1 MNSSPTSSPSPTP
14 APSPFA
20 AEPPRP
26 TSGTTLRRDAIGTWD
41 LVFFV
46 VAAAAPLTVMA
57 GVAPIGIA
65 VAGPGAV
72 AGYLIAG
79 IALALFA
86 VGFTAMSRHV
96 NNAGAFYAYI
106 AQGLGRP
113 AGVGAALVALVA
125 YSGIGI
131 GLYGAF
137 GFFAHTTGDDL
148 LHLDLPWWIW
158 TLASVALVWLLGF
171 RQVTLSAKI
180 LGVALGAEVLIL
192 SVLAVAVLAQGGPEG
207 FSVEPFRS
215 DNIFTDGFAGALSIT
230 FGAFIGFEATAIY
243 GEEARDAGR
252 AVGRAT
258 YIAVGF
264 LAVFYTFIAWIV
276 VTAYGPSLV
285 TGAAREN
292 PPALVF
298 AATDEF
304 VGASAVDVM
313 NVLIVTSSFAAI
325 LAFHNAA
332 NRYFFALGREGV
344 LPRPLARVHPVHRS
358 PWVAGAVSTALS
370 VVIIAGFALAGLDP
384 FLKLLIWL
392 NSPGIIGVMA
402 LQALCSFAVVGFY
415 LRRPELPGSLWVR
428 IIAPLLGGLVLTAA
442 TWLAVD
448 HMDLLTAADTT
459 TNLVLLLPLPIVFAA
474 GVLLAL
480 RLRATDPARY
490 ARLTTD
496 VEEVPA

>member
-1 MNSSPTSSPSPTP
+1 MNSSPLPPPSTGPSPT
-14 APSPFA
+14 AAGSRPS
-20 AEPPRP
+20 
-26 TSGTTLRRDAIGTWD
+26 SGTALQREAIGTWD

-46 VAAAAPLTVMA
+46 VAAAAPLTVM
-57 GVAPIGIA
+57 GGIAPIGIA

-72 AGYLIAG
+72 AGYLVAG
-79 IALALFA
+79 IALTLFA

-96 NNAGAFYAYI
+96 SNAGAFYAYI

-113 AGVGAALVALVA
+113 VGVGAALVALFS
-125 YSGIGI
+125 YTGIGV

-158 TLASVALVWLLGF
+158 ALASAALVWLLGF
-171 RQVTLSAKI
+171 RQVTLSAKV
-180 LGVALGAEVLIL
+180 LGFALAAEVLVL
-192 SVLAVAVLAQGGPEG
+192 AVLAVAVLAQGGPEG
-207 FSVEPFRS
+207 FGIEPFRP
-215 DNIFTDGFAGALSIT
+215 DNIFTDGFAGALAVT

-252 AVGRAT
+252 SVSRAT

-285 TGAAREN
+285 TGIAQEN

-298 AATDEF
+298 AATDKF
-304 VGASAVDVM
+304 VGSAAVDAM

-325 LAFHNAA
+325 LAFHNAS
-332 NRYFFALGREGV
+332 NRYFFALGRERV
-344 LPRPLARVHPVHRS
+344 LPRPLARVHAVHRS
-358 PWVAGAVSTALS
+358 PWVAGAVSTVLS
-370 VVIIAGFALAGLDP
+370 VVVIAGFALAGLDP

-392 NSPGIIGVMA
+392 NSPGIIGIMA

-415 LRRPELPGSLWVR
+415 LRRPELPGSRWVR
-428 IIAPLLGGLVLTAA
+428 LIAPLLGGIVLTAA

-448 HMDLLTAADTT
+448 YMDLVTAAGAS
-459 TNLVLLLPLPIVFAA
+459 TNLVLLLPLPIVFTA

-490 ARLTTD
+490 ERLTTTD
-496 VEEVPA
+496 VEESTV